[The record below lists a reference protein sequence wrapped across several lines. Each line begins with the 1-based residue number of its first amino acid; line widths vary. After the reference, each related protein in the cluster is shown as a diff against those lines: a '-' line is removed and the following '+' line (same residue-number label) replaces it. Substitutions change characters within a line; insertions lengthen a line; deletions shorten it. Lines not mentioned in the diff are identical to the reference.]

1 MEFRRISVEAAE
13 DLAVLSVATFRLA
26 YGDLHSAENIA
37 AYCAAVY
44 TPAKMHHLLSDPLI
58 HCEMAWL
65 DGVPMGYVMVS
76 HHKAPAALGEPSSE
90 LKRLYILPDGYG
102 TGLGQALYAR
112 ALAVTQGRLWLSV
125 ADINLRARRFYDKLG
140 FQALGVG
147 PVFRVGTDRVTSTLM
162 AQTSGV

>member
-1 MEFRRISVEAAE
+1 MEAAE
-13 DLAVLSVATFRLA
+13 DLAALSVETFRLA
-26 YGDLHSAENIA
+26 YGDLHSPENIA

-44 TPAKMHHLLSDPLI
+44 TSAKMRALLSDPLI

-65 DGVPMGYVMVS
+65 GGAPAGYVMVS
-76 HHKAPAALGEPSSE
+76 HHKAPTALAELSSE

-112 ALAVTQGRLWLSV
+112 AVAVAQGRLWLSV

-140 FQALGVG
+140 FAAVGAG